1 MADLKRYLSPDGV
14 YAHLDDET
22 GALMVGMGWKV
33 VGGGKKSAPTKPVE
47 PEEPAEPEVVEEEPH
62 TPEENLVEEE
72 HEADASDDAD
82 ADDFDQDF
90 EEEPV
95 KPAPKTRN
103 TRPKKAA
110 K

>member
-14 YAHLDDET
+14 YARLDDET

-33 VGGGKKSAPTKPVE
+33 VGAGKKSAPTKPVE
-47 PEEPAEPEVVEEEPH
+47 RGEPAEPEVVEEEPH
-62 TPEENLVEEE
+62 APEENLVEEE